1 MKIVFGLGNPGEEYR
16 GTRHNVGAEVVRR
29 LAARAGIELKRKW
42 RMRACVGQVRIGDR
56 AVTVATS
63 RTFMNLS
70 GQASA
75 SLLKWNGCGPSD
87 LLVVSDDIA
96 LDLGRL
102 RIRREGGSGGHKGI
116 ESIIGALGTENFARL
131 RIGVG
136 RAGED
141 WVGHVLG
148 KFSREEKRVL
158 EGIMDVAVSAVDE
171 IVVNGLDA
179 AMNRFNNYLTT
190 PQRGPLGE

>member
-16 GTRHNVGAEVVRR
+16 GTRHNVGAEVAHR
-29 LAARAGIELKRKW
+29 LAAREGIELARKW
-42 RMRACVGQVRIGDR
+42 RMRAHVGRVRIGGH

-70 GQASA
+70 GSAAA
-75 SLLKWNGCGPSD
+75 SLLRWQECGPSD

-96 LDLGRL
+96 LDLGRI
-102 RIRREGGSGGHKGI
+102 RIRKEGGSGGHKGI
-116 ESIIGALGTENFARL
+116 ESIISALGTENFARL

-136 RAGED
+136 HAGED

-148 KFSREEKRVL
+148 KFSKDERRIL
-158 EGIMDVAVSAVDE
+158 EGVMDVAVKAVDE

-179 AMNRFNNYLTT
+179 AMNRFNNCAATNNDK
-190 PQRGPLGE
+190 